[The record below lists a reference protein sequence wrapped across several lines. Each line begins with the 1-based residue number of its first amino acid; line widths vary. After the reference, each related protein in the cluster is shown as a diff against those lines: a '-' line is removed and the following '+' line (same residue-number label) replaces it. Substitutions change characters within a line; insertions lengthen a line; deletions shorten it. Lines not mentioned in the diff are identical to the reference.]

1 MKMCISIIHLGRYKI
16 DMLDDDNQIV
26 ISYDCGLAG
35 VLVALNNWLFVPE
48 HVAYQGDQRRSSNQ
62 LGNEAMSTMLKN
74 KDLNPKGLIPI
85 SARPYNSPKA
95 FAKDSF
101 HPSNITES
109 EAITRIA
116 EIDSMFEKAIGWG
129 SWMVEAANERE
140 ALANKF
146 NLPHKH
152 LARSGSGG
160 RVD

>member
-16 DMLDDDNQIV
+16 DMLDENNQIV
-26 ISYDCGLAG
+26 RGYDCGLAG

-48 HVAYQGDQRRSSNQ
+48 HVAYQGDQRKSSDQ
-62 LGNEAMSTMLKN
+62 LGQEAIQRMIGD
-74 KDLNPKGLIPI
+74 KDINPKGLIPTSLRMTI
-85 SARPYNSPKA
+85 
-95 FAKDSF
+95 
-101 HPSNITES
+101 E
-109 EAITRIA
+109 EAITRIE
-116 EIDSMFEKAIGWG
+116 EIDHSFENATGWG